1 MRYSIW
7 DPTGNI
13 TALVENDIEKTE
25 QPSVAA
31 ALMERH
37 PQVEQVGF
45 VRFNK
50 DDLQVCLQMAGGEFC
65 GNAAMSAAALYLLRT
80 DHSSEAPQNVRIGV
94 SGALTPL
101 EAILVEIDAKTYSAS
116 LQTPWSASVDHIQ
129 FSFQERGGTLPVVD
143 LGGIIQIIIQPDS
156 VFWDMLNRRSEAE
169 RAIAQWC
176 SELSAPGLGF
186 MFLDQR
192 DDLFEMTPLVYV
204 PGAGTVFWENSCA
217 SGSTAV
223 CMYFASE
230 TGTDVKLVLRQPGG
244 LMRVRC
250 DGPGEDI
257 ILQGS
262 TRLVQFG

>member
-1 MRYSIW
+1 MKYSIW
-7 DPTGNI
+7 NPTGNI
-13 TALVENDIEKTE
+13 TALVESDIDKVQ

-45 VRFNK
+45 VQFNK

-101 EAILVEIDAKTYSAS
+101 EVNLIETDAKTYSAS
-116 LQTPWSASVDHIQ
+116 LQTPWSASVDYKQ
-129 FSFQERGGTLPVVD
+129 FCFQEQRGSLPVVD
-143 LGGIIQIIIQPDS
+143 LGGIIQVIIDPDS
-156 VFWDMLNRRSEAE
+156 VFWYMLKHSSDAE
-169 RAIAQWC
+169 RAIRQWC

-192 DDLFEMTPLVYV
+192 DDFFDMTPLVYV

-223 CMYFASE
+223 CMYYASE
-230 TGTDVKLVLRQPGG
+230 TGTGVKMVLRQPGG
-244 LMRVRC
+244 IMHVTC
-250 DGPGEDI
+250 DGPGEDV

-262 TRLVQFG
+262 TRLVQFD

>member
-1 MRYSIW
+1 MKYSIW
-7 DPTGNI
+7 DPNGNI
-13 TALVENDIEKTE
+13 TALVESDIDKTE

-31 ALMERH
+31 ALMECH

-45 VRFNK
+45 VQFNK

-80 DHSSEAPQNVRIGV
+80 DHFSQAPQNVRISV

-101 EAILVEIDAKTYSAS
+101 EAILIGKDAKTYSAS
-116 LQTPWSASVDHIQ
+116 LQTPWSASVDHRQ
-129 FSFQERGGTLPVVD
+129 FSFQERRGSLPVVD
-143 LGGIIQIIIQPDS
+143 LGGIIQVIIQPDS
-156 VFWDMLNRRSEAE
+156 VFWDMLNRRSDAE

-192 DDLFEMTPLVYV
+192 DDLFDMTPLVYV